1 MVCAVLCGASARGRF
16 SRAMEPPI
24 TAPTMPPIS
33 AMPTPSSSVGGGD
46 RGGDS
51 GGDKGGGGEIR
62 TSFTGGSICST
73 VTASADVLRKLEAAV
88 VSASL
93 VATAVS
99 AASAAASFGMLIV
112 NATATLPAVAVA
124 STASKG
130 TTASSATFWRIEMS
144 TTGVKSET
152 DPEMVTAIFTEYDAG
167 GGAFG
172 GAGGGDAGDG
182 EATVAGELAGEG
194 GSDGGGSE
202 GGDGDGGDGGGS
214 DGGGSDGGDSETKP
228 THAGPLRLPP
238 PAPQEMSFTVPL
250 TVPSVDHIS

>member
-1 MVCAVLCGASARGRF
+1 MVCAVLCGASARGCF

-33 AMPTPSSSVGGGD
+33 AMPTPSSSAGGGD

-73 VTASADVLRKLEAAV
+73 VTASADVLRKFEAAV

-93 VATAVS
+93 VVTAVS
-99 AASAAASFGMLIV
+99 AASATASFCTLIV

-130 TTASSATFWRIEMS
+130 TTASSSTFWRIEMS

-152 DPEMVTAIFTEYDAG
+152 VPEMVTAIFTEYDAG

-182 EATVAGELAGEG
+182 DATVAGELTGEG
-194 GSDGGGSE
+194 GSVVVALRVA
-202 GGDGDGGDGGGS
+202 
-214 DGGGSDGGDSETKP
+214 TMMVVAVRAAAVM
-228 THAGPLRLPP
+228 AG
-238 PAPQEMSFTVPL
+238 TVAAVMVAAVMVAAVKQSRRML
-250 TVPSVDHIS
+250 DRCDCYLQHHKR